1 MNRANSK
8 TLLPRRKGHNKI
20 NENVHFIKTH
30 TQLNCFA
37 TYYSLLLG
45 DVQLI
50 KNGCYLRQGLF
61 SVNNR

>member
-1 MNRANSK
+1 
-8 TLLPRRKGHNKI
+8 
-20 NENVHFIKTH
+20 
-30 TQLNCFA
+30 
-37 TYYSLLLG
+37 LG